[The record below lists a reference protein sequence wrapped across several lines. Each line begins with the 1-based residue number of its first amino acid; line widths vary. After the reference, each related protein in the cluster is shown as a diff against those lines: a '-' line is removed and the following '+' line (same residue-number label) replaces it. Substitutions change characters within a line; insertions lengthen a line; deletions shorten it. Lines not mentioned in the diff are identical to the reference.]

1 MCGITQSASPAGN
14 DAWHPINWLGAN
26 SLFMGDRKQAPS
38 APSQA
43 AITRPNISANSD
55 DFAESL
61 NIRGISSSKSGVPA
75 ISANEDVAE
84 YQRSGVARQRNRAAE
99 KHTFVNAE
107 QNQKKTPQT
116 GVLVTAALE
125 QLLVCVSG
133 RVGVGV
139 GVGVSVGEC
148 V

>member
-1 MCGITQSASPAGN
+1 MYEMRCNTQSASPAGH

-26 SLFMGDRKQAPS
+26 SFFMGDRKQAPS

-55 DFAESL
+55 NFAESL
-61 NIRGISSSKSGVPA
+61 NIRGIPSSKSGAPA
-75 ISANEDVAE
+75 ISANVAE
-84 YQRSGVARQRNRAAE
+84 YQRNGVARQRNTAAE

-107 QNQKKTPQT
+107 QNQKMTPQT

-139 GVGVSVGEC
+139 GVGVGEC
-148 V
+148 A